1 MSLADKVANAEPA
14 DVNPTAGSILGFLA
28 TFGALTGWDL
38 DQMIDTSIGNFW
50 NVTRSQV
57 YRELRD
63 LAGRGLVT
71 HGEPGPRFKTPYE
84 ITEAGRNALH
94 SWLARDPGPDVIRH
108 RLMLTLFF
116 SDFLDP
122 GRLAEI
128 FAQQR
133 AVHVAT
139 LSRYQQVQADLG
151 TEGAVAATLR
161 FGITYEQALIAWI
174 DSNADLASPK

>member
-1 MSLADKVANAEPA
+1 
-14 DVNPTAGSILGFLA
+14 
-28 TFGALTGWDL
+28 
-38 DQMIDTSIGNFW
+38 
-50 NVTRSQV
+50 
-57 YRELRD
+57 
-63 LAGRGLVT
+63 
-71 HGEPGPRFKTPYE
+71 
-84 ITEAGRNALH
+84 
-94 SWLARDPGPDVIRH
+94 
-108 RLMLTLFF
+108 MLTLFF

-151 TEGAVAATLR
+151 AEGAVAATLR